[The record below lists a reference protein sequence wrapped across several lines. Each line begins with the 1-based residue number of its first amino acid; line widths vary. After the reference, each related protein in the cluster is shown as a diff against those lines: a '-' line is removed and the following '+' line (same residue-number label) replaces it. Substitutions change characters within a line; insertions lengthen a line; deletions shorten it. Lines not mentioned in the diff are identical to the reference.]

1 MGATVSPHSVLA
13 GGALSHPRLE
23 GVEEASTRHPC
34 ALVATAF
41 AAAPANLPE
50 VRNLREVYVPFDH
63 TVRLPG

>member
-1 MGATVSPHSVLA
+1 VVAAVSAHCVLVA
-13 GGALSHPRLE
+13 GALSHPRLE

-34 ALVATAF
+34 ALVATVF

>member
-1 MGATVSPHSVLA
+1 MGATISPDSVWA
-13 GGALSHPRLE
+13 ARSLSHPRLE

-50 VRNLREVYVPFDH
+50 VRNLREAYVPFDH